1 MSVANGLSVVNVKE
15 NLELTQLENNLIA
28 KKILFQKV
36 FKLPKSRMAAV
47 KDKIVNIPIGDEDV
61 LNTVQA
67 LPRTP
72 SEAGL
77 VEVKLKRKLEYKN
90 YHQYEYI
97 DPEKIFQAL
106 KYLKDSGNPHYQFF
120 DDRNEFEKR
129 CKSDDPEGFEAMF
142 GENEDLIN
150 NIENEIKVFK
160 DGDYEE
166 ILDLKDYLINQDAAD
181 SERNDKANDPTRK
194 FQIDY
199 DTSVCLTQQF
209 PEAFHEENP
218 IAQDSTEKNN
228 YQNKEN
234 IIAFAPGEGKI
245 PENIL
250 TSENWDALAFPLK
263 HPDGKFNLHH
273 KRGWWGGGLER
284 ILMTFYLS

>member
-15 NLELTQLENNLIA
+15 NLDLTQLENNLIA

-129 CKSDDPEGFEAMF
+129 CLNNDPEGFEAMF
-142 GENEDLIN
+142 GENEELIN
-150 NIENEIKVFK
+150 NRENKIKVFK
-160 DGDYEE
+160 DDDCEN
-166 ILDLKDYLINQDAAD
+166 ILDLKDYLINQEAAE
-181 SERNDKANDPTRK
+181 SEK
-194 FQIDY
+194 
-199 DTSVCLTQQF
+199 
-209 PEAFHEENP
+209 
-218 IAQDSTEKNN
+218 
-228 YQNKEN
+228 
-234 IIAFAPGEGKI
+234 
-245 PENIL
+245 
-250 TSENWDALAFPLK
+250 
-263 HPDGKFNLHH
+263 
-273 KRGWWGGGLER
+273 KRLE
-284 ILMTFYLS
+284 